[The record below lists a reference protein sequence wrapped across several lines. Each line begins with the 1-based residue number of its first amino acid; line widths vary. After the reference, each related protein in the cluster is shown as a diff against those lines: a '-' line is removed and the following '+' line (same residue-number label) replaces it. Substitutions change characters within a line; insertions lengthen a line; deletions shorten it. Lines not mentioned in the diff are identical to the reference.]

1 MSLKIICSGHLIR
14 HPVGGH
20 SWHHLQYLIGFM
32 RLGHEVT
39 FFEDY
44 GWPNSCYDPSTSEMT
59 ADPSYGVE
67 YMSRLFRSFGLE
79 DRWCYLAEDGTA
91 RGISRA
97 QLTDACRESDVY
109 FNLSNINWIP
119 ELELCRRRVLV
130 DTDPVFT

>member
-1 MSLKIICSGHLIR
+1 
-14 HPVGGH
+14 
-20 SWHHLQYLIGFM
+20 
-32 RLGHEVT
+32 
-39 FFEDY
+39 
-44 GWPNSCYDPSTSEMT
+44 MT

-91 RGISRA
+91 RGMSRA

-130 DTDPVFT
+130 DTDPVFTQIGAFGMGGPFSRYHVLFTYGENVHRTCCAMPPGAARW